1 MSTTKQNSLNASDE
15 ISTDNLSKDFG
26 PTIPLKDVAGKPM
39 HVCGRQTWRGKPS
52 PQSSQDKIGE
62 DGKEDK
68 FSCQTTEEFEGNVTK
83 DGNKSKVKANSVY
96 ITALMYRQLGDLAP
110 DNVSIDIL
118 FKEGKTTGVLYGVKR
133 KSLKAG
139 GSVYWSFVNK
149 KQLAEVDIVD

>member
-1 MSTTKQNSLNASDE
+1 MSTAKQNSLNESDE

-52 PQSSQDKIGE
+52 PQSSQEKIGE

-68 FSCQTTEEFEGNVTK
+68 FSCQTAEDFEGSVTK
-83 DGNKSKVKANSVY
+83 DGTKVKVKANSVY

-110 DNVSIDIL
+110 DDVSIDIL